1 MRSFLTYGFISLV
14 GVAAL
19 YACGDDSGDGTT
31 GPQGGSGG
39 SAGAGTGGSA
49 GSAGSAGNGAGGT
62 AGSTGGSAGGGNVPT
77 PPASN
82 CTGCVQL
89 STPIPATP
97 LDATNMLSQATYAFS
112 APATA
117 APFDLSNVN
126 TITWRVQALTTNAN
140 YYVKPFFQNRPPE
153 DSSYKGDYAETAVAL
168 TPAAFA
174 PGAWVDIAVNV
185 AALPGGSGGA
195 DAGADGGSVD
205 AGDAG
210 DAGAAAPGGALAAY
224 DKSKTR
230 YVGLYVGALAAAGAG
245 LVSVEVDS
253 VTVVG
258 ASNFT
263 TVDFAT
269 NPGNFVIDT
278 GYQSPVGAVA
288 PAFH

>member
-31 GPQGGSGG
+31 GPTGGSGG
-39 SAGAGTGGSA
+39 SAGGGT
-49 GSAGSAGNGAGGT
+49 GGT
-62 AGSTGGSAGGGNVPT
+62 AGNANMAGNGGGGAAGNAGAAGAGGAPNVT

-112 APATA
+112 APVTG
-117 APFDLSNVN
+117 APFDLSNVS
-126 TITWRVQALTTNAN
+126 TITWRVQALTNNAN

-153 DSSYKGDYAETAVAL
+153 DSSYKGDYAETAAML
-168 TPAAFA
+168 TATAFA
-174 PGAWVDIAVNV
+174 PGAWVDLAVNV
-185 AALPGGSGGA
+185 AALGGGSGGGA
-195 DAGADGGSVD
+195 DAGADGGVD
-205 AGDAG
+205 AGTVDAG
-210 DAGAAAPGGALAAY
+210 TPAGTLAAF

-258 ASNFT
+258 TSNFT
-263 TVDFAT
+263 TQDFAT
-269 NPGNFVIDT
+269 NPGNFIIDT

>member
-19 YACGDDSGDGTT
+19 YACGDDSGDGSPAT
-31 GPQGGSGG
+31 GGSGG

-49 GSAGSAGNGAGGT
+49 GGSNMAGSGGGGGS
-62 AGSTGGSAGGGNVPT
+62 AGSTGGTAGAGGAPNVT

-97 LDATNMLSQATYAFS
+97 LDTTNMLSQATYAFS
-112 APATA
+112 AAPTA
-117 APFDLSNVN
+117 APFDLTNVQ

-153 DSSYKGDYAETAVAL
+153 DSTYKGDYGEMAVML
-168 TPAAFA
+168 TPAAFPA
-174 PGAWVDIAVNV
+174 GTWMDIAVNV
-185 AALPGGSGGA
+185 AALPGGSSGA
-195 DAGADGGSVD
+195 DAGVDGGT
-205 AGDAG
+205 ADAG
-210 DAGAAAPGGALAAY
+210 DAGAAAPAGTLAAY
-224 DKSKTR
+224 DKSLTR

-258 ASNFT
+258 TSNFT
-263 TVDFAT
+263 TQDFAT
-269 NPGNFVIDT
+269 NPGNFIIDT
-278 GYQSPVGAVA
+278 GYQSPVGALA
-288 PAFH
+288 PAFK

>member
-39 SAGAGTGGSA
+39 SAGSGNGGSS
-49 GSAGSAGNGAGGT
+49 GGTNMAGNGGGGAAGT
-62 AGSTGGSAGGGNVPT
+62 AGAGGSGGAPNVT

-97 LDATNMLSQATYAFS
+97 LDTTNMLSQATYAFS
-112 APATA
+112 APATG
-117 APFDLSNVN
+117 APFDLSNVT
-126 TITWRVQALTTNAN
+126 TITWKVQALTTNAN

-153 DSSYKGDYAETAVAL
+153 DSTYKGDYAEPAVML
-168 TPAAFA
+168 TPAAFPA
-174 PGAWVDIAVNV
+174 GTWVDIAVNV
-185 AALPGGSGGA
+185 AALAGGSGGA
-195 DAGADGGSVD
+195 DAGVDGGAAD

-210 DAGAAAPGGALAAY
+210 SSAPAGTLAAF

-258 ASNFT
+258 TSNFT

-269 NPGNFVIDT
+269 NPGNFIIDT

-288 PAFH
+288 PSFH